1 MSVSIST
8 HVLDTSTGKPAVGVK
23 VELFQGAG
31 PLALGETNAEGRIP
45 NLAAGLE
52 PGTYSLIF
60 HPPSPFFTRVELD
73 VELLEGHYHVPL
85 LVSPY
90 GCASYRGS

>member
-1 MSVSIST
+1 MVSIST
-8 HVLDTSTGKPAVGVK
+8 HVLDTSTGKPAGGVK
-23 VELFQGAG
+23 VELFQGTG
-31 PLALGETNAEGRIP
+31 PLASGETNADGRIP

-52 PGTYSLIF
+52 PGRYSLIF
-60 HPPSPFFTRVELD
+60 HPPSPFFIRVELD